1 MRTSRYAP
9 AAARRARWG
18 CVGGAAEKEELTWIA
33 GPEEVLVVVHGWC
46 EGVPPDGL
54 RRSAARRAAGLG
66 DGPAAWCAAG
76 PSS

>member
-1 MRTSRYAP
+1 MRTRRYAP
-9 AAARRARWG
+9 AAARRAARWG

-46 EGVPPDGL
+46 EGPPDGL
-54 RRSAARRAAGLG
+54 RRSAAPRATVLG
-66 DGPAAWCAAG
+66 DGSTAWCAAG